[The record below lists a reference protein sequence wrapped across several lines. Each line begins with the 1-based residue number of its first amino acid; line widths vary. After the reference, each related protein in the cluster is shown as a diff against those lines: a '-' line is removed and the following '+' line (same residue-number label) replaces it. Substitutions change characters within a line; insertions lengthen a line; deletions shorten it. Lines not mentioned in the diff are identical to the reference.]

1 MQNRILVTSFSEVIF
16 SSGRTNAR
24 LIVRIIH
31 VQFLFLCVL
40 LICNGIAGPKNAV
53 FWYVLITLTMLVL
66 TVGYRIARKS
76 R

>member
-1 MQNRILVTSFSEVIF
+1 MNVLPDVLAKFFSKIF
-16 SSGRTNAR
+16 K
-24 LIVRIIH
+24 LDH
-31 VQFLFLCVL
+31 PFLFLCVL

>member
-1 MQNRILVTSFSEVIF
+1 ML
-16 SSGRTNAR
+16 R
-24 LIVRIIH
+24 LIVRIMQ

-40 LICNGIAGPKNAV
+40 LICNGIAVSENAV
-53 FWYVLITLTMLVL
+53 FWYVLITLMMLVL